1 MVIFHTQTPTKIC
14 IANGIITISTD
25 FEFMGK
31 TRIEMILKNNKSKI
45 ENPSQLI
52 LRNSL

>member
-1 MVIFHTQTPTKIC
+1 MTQLKYQKNKNNITLIFLGFQI
-14 IANGIITISTD
+14 IA
-25 FEFMGK
+25 EALA
-31 TRIEMILKNNKSKI
+31 EMTLKNNKTKI